1 MQRNIGRGGFILLG
15 FSLLIAAC
23 GGDGVLGT
31 GDTGTTVPVATEII
45 EPPVTSEAPP
55 ETTEVPP
62 ETTAATAP
70 TTTTFSPGARCQSE
84 GGVFAAA
91 EGPDGVCFPADAI
104 TAEEYVIR
112 SVDLDDVDGGLR
124 VWSGPGAPDSKVP
137 QEDKYDETGVIPPYG
152 DGVTATGHATPDG
165 LWFHIQYA
173 GFEGWA
179 RSSFMVPSGG
189 APPLPVCMTGSI
201 GPIPASAQAIT
212 SMQAN
217 FDGKADQDTFSIY
230 WNGSDWIAHM
240 RTAYGFHSEMSSGHT
255 GQAPGSGGEVFAGFP
270 YDFEADGQFEAW
282 IYDTAIMS
290 GETWSTFAWFN
301 QGCTLYHVTHHDG
314 GLAEYW
320 TVDATVTHV
329 NSMSCYVNGVAQYT
343 GTSNGPSTYQG
354 QAWEHWYSYEDGL
367 AAEWYMIDGM
377 EWNEAD
383 GDTIPSGFECP

>member
-217 FDGKADQDTFSIY
+217 FDGKADQDLE
-230 WNGSDWIAHM
+230 WKRLDRPHAHCVWVPFGDVL
-240 RTAYGFHSEMSSGHT
+240 RAHG
-255 GQAPGSGGEVFAGFP
+255 PGPRVGRRSVRRVP
-270 YDFEADGQFEAW
+270 IRLRSRW
-282 IYDTAIMS
+282 AIR
-290 GETWSTFAWFN
+290 G
-301 QGCTLYHVTHHDG
+301 LDIRHRDHVR
-314 GLAEYW
+314 
-320 TVDATVTHV
+320 
-329 NSMSCYVNGVAQYT
+329 
-343 GTSNGPSTYQG
+343 
-354 QAWEHWYSYEDGL
+354 
-367 AAEWYMIDGM
+367 
-377 EWNEAD
+377 
-383 GDTIPSGFECP
+383 